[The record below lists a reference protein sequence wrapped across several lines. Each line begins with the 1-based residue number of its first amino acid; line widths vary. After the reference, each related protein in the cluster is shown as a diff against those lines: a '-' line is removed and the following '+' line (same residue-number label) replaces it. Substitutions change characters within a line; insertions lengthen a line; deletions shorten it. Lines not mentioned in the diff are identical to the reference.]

1 VALSITPVA
10 SKADLR
16 EFIELP
22 YRLHASSPQ
31 WVPPLRIER
40 RLFLDPRRNAYFSHG
55 LAELFL
61 ARREGRVVGRIS
73 AQVDLAFNRQQGNR
87 WGNFGFLELEDEPEV
102 MAALIEAA
110 AQWLRARGCD
120 RMVGPMDF
128 SINDE
133 SGVLIEG
140 FEREPML
147 KQPWHPPS
155 YQRLCEDPAGGGLT
169 KAMDLLMWELDIADR
184 ARMLPVLPELAD
196 KAQSEHGVVLRKWS
210 RRRMRAEI
218 ERFAEVYN
226 SAWSSNWHFVPYSK
240 KDLDF
245 LAQETQLVFDRNWF
259 MMAEKDGETVGAVIT
274 VPDLNQ
280 VLKKMN
286 GRLLPFGWV
295 HVLRKGKI
303 MTRVRVGFLG
313 VKPEFQHTGIAA
325 KLYVEHF
332 DMAEATP
339 QSWGEMGWILETNDA
354 MNRGMEAMG
363 GRVVKRYRV
372 YERML

>member
-40 RLFLDPRRNAYFSHG
+40 RLFLDPKQNAYFAHG
-55 LAELFL
+55 LAQLFL
-61 ARREGRVVGRIS
+61 ARRDGRVVGRIS
-73 AQVDLAFNRQQGNR
+73 AQIDLAFNRHQGNR
-87 WGNFGFLELEDEPEV
+87 WGNFGFLELEDDPEV
-102 MAALIEAA
+102 MAALTEAA
-110 AQWLRARGCD
+110 AGWLRARGCD

-140 FEREPML
+140 FERDPML
-147 KQPWHPPS
+147 RQPWHPPS

-184 ARMLPVLPELAD
+184 ARMLPILPELAQ
-196 KAQSEHGVVLRKWS
+196 KAESEHGVVLRKWS
-210 RRRMRAEI
+210 RRRMRAEVD
-218 ERFAEVYN
+218 RFAEVYN
-226 SAWSSNWHFVPYSK
+226 SAWKRNWHFVPYSE
-240 KDLDF
+240 KDLNY
-245 LAQETQLVFDRNWF
+245 LAEGLQLIYDRNWF

-274 VPDLNQ
+274 FPDLNQ
-280 VLKKMN
+280 VLRKMN
-286 GRLLPFGWV
+286 GRVLPFGWV
-295 HVLRKGKI
+295 HFLRKAKTI
-303 MTRVRVGFLG
+303 DRVRVGFLG

-332 DMAEATP
+332 DMAETTP
-339 QSWGEMGWILETNDA
+339 QSGGEMGWILETNDA

>member
-1 VALSITPVA
+1 MALSITPVA

-40 RLFLDPRRNAYFSHG
+40 RLFLNPKQNAYFTHG
-55 LAELFL
+55 LAQLFL
-61 ARREGRVVGRIS
+61 ARRDGRVVGRIS
-73 AQVDLAFNRQQGNR
+73 AQIDLAFNHHQGNR
-87 WGNFGFLELEDEPEV
+87 WGNFGFLELEDDPEV
-102 MAALIEAA
+102 MAALTEAA
-110 AQWLRARGCD
+110 AGWLRARGCD

-128 SINDE
+128 TINDE
-133 SGVLIEG
+133 SGVLLEG
-140 FEREPML
+140 FERDPML
-147 KQPWHPPS
+147 RQPWHPPS

-184 ARMLPVLPELAD
+184 ARMLPLLPELAE

-210 RRRMRAEI
+210 RRRMRAEMD
-218 ERFAEVYN
+218 RFAEVYN
-226 SAWSSNWHFVPYSK
+226 SAWSRNWHFVPYSK
-240 KDLDF
+240 KDLDY

-274 VPDLNQ
+274 FPDLNQ
-280 VLKKMN
+280 VLKKVN

-295 HVLRKGKI
+295 HFLRKGKI

-339 QSWGEMGWILETNDA
+339 QPGGEMGWILETNDA